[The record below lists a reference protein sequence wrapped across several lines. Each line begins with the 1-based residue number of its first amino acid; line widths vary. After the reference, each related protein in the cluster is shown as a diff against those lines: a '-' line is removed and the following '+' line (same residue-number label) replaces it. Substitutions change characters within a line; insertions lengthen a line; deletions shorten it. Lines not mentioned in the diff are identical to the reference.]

1 MEQAGL
7 STVTLS
13 PIPDLTASVGAP
25 RVAAISHP
33 LGRLFGRPGD
43 TEGQKDVLRA
53 SLRVLETADTP
64 GTIVDLPFEWPESPS
79 RAKASS
85 SAEPPIATLL
95 KRRPWL
101 LPKLISREPPD

>member
-25 RVAAISHP
+25 RVAAIGYP

-43 TEGQKDVLRA
+43 ATGQRNVLRA
-53 SLRVLETADTP
+53 ALGVLEIADRP
-64 GTIVDLPFEWPESPS
+64 GAVVDLPFEWPEAPS
-79 RAKASS
+79 KVKA
-85 SAEPPIATLL
+85 AAGVEPPIATLL
-95 KRRPWL
+95 KRKPWL
-101 LPKLISREPPD
+101 LPKLFSRNPPR